1 MMWNMWKSASIFLTT
16 VVMFFQA
23 RAQEGTDHWEMA
35 VKAEQTWKY
44 HVGTIDPGS
53 TWAETDFNDN
63 SWSEGP
69 GGFGYGDDDD
79 GTIIPSTPSVFLRI
93 KFTIHSLTQI
103 EKVILL
109 ADYDDAFVAYING
122 IEVGRSGILGN
133 PPSFQQFAEAQHE
146 ASLYQGGYPDEKI
159 ITKSQI
165 NEVFVEGE
173 NTLAVQVHNIDASS
187 SDLSSN
193 FYLAFGLN
201 VPGTVYQPLTHWFR
215 EPHDDNAS
223 NLPIIKV
230 NTNGQSIPDE
240 PKITATMGIIDNGPG
255 NLNHADDPFNDYDG
269 NIGIEIRGSSSQM
282 FPKKQ
287 YAVELW
293 TATGQDTS
301 ASLLGL
307 PAEEDWILGAP
318 YSDKSLLRNVL
329 TYRFSEKL
337 GWYAPRTIPVEFYLN
352 EQYQGVYVLT
362 EKIKRD
368 KNRVDV
374 SKLNPDENEGD
385 DLTGGYIVKIDKF
398 DGAAIGLGWDSPYP
412 PPYKTTN
419 DQVIHFQFHYPKED
433 EISLQQQEYIEEY
446 VTEFEHALIGADW
459 LHPKFGYKSYIN
471 AASFIDFSIINE
483 ITKNVDGYRLS
494 TFLYKDKDSKD
505 DKLYIGPVWDFN
517 LGFGNAN
524 YCDGGSPQGWA
535 WDFNKIC
542 NGDYWLIPFWWDRL
556 MRDQD
561 YKMRYKAR
569 WQELRT
575 GVLSDSQIMNY
586 IDSLVTALDAPQQ
599 RNFIRWSILDEY
611 VWPNNYV
618 GGSYANEVA
627 YLKSWI
633 RDRLRWLDAE
643 INAFEIITDLEEP
656 MLANKQISVYP
667 NPGNGNFSIRF
678 EHAHTDP
685 LRISIHNQLGKII
698 VDETLNSKFMNSGT
712 TGVFEFEN
720 KLSPGVYIIKISDSK
735 YLNYSRL
742 LLVN

>member
-1 MMWNMWKSASIFLTT
+1 
-16 VVMFFQA
+16 MFFQA
-23 RAQEGTDHWEMA
+23 HAQEGIDHWEMA

-44 HVGTIDPGS
+44 HVGTTDPGN
-53 TWAETDFNDN
+53 TWTETDFNDN

-79 GTIIPSTPSVFLRI
+79 GTDIGTTASVFLRI
-93 KFTIHSLTQI
+93 KFTIEDLSQI

-122 IEVGRSGILGN
+122 TEVGRSGISGN
-133 PPSFQQFAEAQHE
+133 PPSYQQFAEAQHE
-146 ASLYQGGYPDEKI
+146 AALYQGGYPDEKI

-165 NEVFVEGE
+165 NGVFIEGE
-173 NTLAVQVHNIDASS
+173 NTLAIQVHNIDASS

-201 VPGTVYQPLTHWFR
+201 VIETVYQPVTSWFR
-215 EPHDDNAS
+215 EPLDYNSS

-240 PKITATMGIIDNGPG
+240 PKISATMGIIDNGLG
-255 NLNHADDPFNDYDG
+255 NINHVDDPFNDYDG

-293 TATGQDTS
+293 TASGQDTS

-307 PAEEDWILGAP
+307 PAEEDWILSAP

-337 GWYAPRTIPVEFYLN
+337 GWYSPRTIPVELYLN

-385 DLTGGYIVKIDKF
+385 NLTGGYIVKIDKF
-398 DGAAIGLGWDSPYP
+398 DGATIGLGWDSPYP
-412 PPYKTTN
+412 PPFRSNN

-433 EISLQQQEYIEEY
+433 EITFQQQDYIEDY
-446 VTEFEHALIGADW
+446 ITEFEHALVGADW
-459 LHPKFGYKSYIN
+459 LHPKFGYKNYIN

-494 TFLYKDKDSKD
+494 TYLHKDKNSED
-505 DKLYIGPVWDFN
+505 DKIYIGPVWDFN

-524 YCDGGSPQGWA
+524 YCEGGTPQGWA
-535 WDFNKIC
+535 WDFNQIC
-542 NGDYWLIPFWWDRL
+542 NGDYWLVPFWWERL

-561 YKMRYKAR
+561 YKMQYKAR
-569 WQELRT
+569 WQEVRT
-575 GVLSDSQIMNY
+575 GVLSDTQIMNY
-586 IDSLVTALDAPQQ
+586 IDSLVAVLNEPQQ
-599 RNFIRWSILDEY
+599 RNFTQWPILDQY

-633 RDRLRWLDAE
+633 SDRLRWLDTE
-643 INAFEIITDLEEP
+643 INAFEIITEIDEP
-656 MLANKQISVYP
+656 ILANKQITVFP
-667 NPGNGNFSIRF
+667 NPGNGNFGIRF
-678 EHAHTDP
+678 EQAPTDP
-685 LRISIHNQLGKII
+685 LRISIYNQLGQVIMDKH
-698 VDETLNSKFMNSGT
+698 LNYRSINNDT
-712 TGVFEFEN
+712 TSVFEFEN
-720 KLSPGVYIIKISDSK
+720 QLYKGVYVLKISDFK
-735 YLNYSRL
+735 ELNYTERL
-742 LLVN
+742 VVN